1 MTQSA
6 FGVADNRETVEKA
19 YPLGSEGSGHELAHG
34 RGEHANRVVEHC
46 SRCMSPANKFASA
59 KTAGKLLRK
68 NAESDAAKVLKDGL
82 KFKAIKKPAVPPTG
96 PGSMRGSMDP
106 RAWESRKG
114 K

>member
-6 FGVADNRETVEKA
+6 FGVADNRESVEKA

-68 NAESDAAKVLKDGL
+68 SADAEAAKLLKQGL
-82 KFKAIKKPAVPPTG
+82 KFKPIKPGVKPTG
-96 PGSMRGSMDP
+96 PGSKRGSMDP